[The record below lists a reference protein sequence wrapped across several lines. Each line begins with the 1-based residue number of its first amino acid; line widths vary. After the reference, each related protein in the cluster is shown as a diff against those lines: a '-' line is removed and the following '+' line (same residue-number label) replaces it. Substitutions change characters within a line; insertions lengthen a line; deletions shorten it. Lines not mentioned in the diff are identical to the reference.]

1 MRVLVV
7 EDDDGVAAA
16 VVDALRTHGHAVL
29 RVPGV
34 GQAREVVRDADLV
47 LLDLGLPDGD
57 GLGLLREL
65 RTRTQVPVLVMTA
78 RSAERDVVHALHLG
92 ADDYLVKP
100 VRLRELLAR
109 INVVTARA
117 RRAAEPAGADG
128 PAAGG
133 PVVVGDVVVDLAAR
147 RVRVGGSD
155 GPEVELTAKEFD
167 VLAVLAR
174 RVGQVVPRQLV
185 MDEVW
190 GEAHVGVNRS
200 LDVHLSALR
209 AKLDRPGVLV
219 TVRGVGFRLGR

>member
-1 MRVLVV
+1 M

-57 GLGLLREL
+57 GLGLLRDL

-109 INVVTARA
+109 IDVVTARA

-128 PAAGG
+128 PVAGG
-133 PVVVGDVVVDLAAR
+133 PSWSGTSSSTSPRAGSGSAAPTGR
-147 RVRVGGSD
+147 RWSSPPRSSTSWPSSPAGSGRSCRVS
-155 GPEVELTAKEFD
+155 
-167 VLAVLAR
+167 
-174 RVGQVVPRQLV
+174 
-185 MDEVW
+185 
-190 GEAHVGVNRS
+190 S
-200 LDVHLSALR
+200 
-209 AKLDRPGVLV
+209 
-219 TVRGVGFRLGR
+219 